1 MEKTQYNYNNL
12 KMKDFNNKEE
22 TIIILDFGSQYSQLI
37 ARRIREQKV
46 FCKILLFNSEI
57 DPQKEKNLKGI
68 VLSGGPSS
76 VFDEDAPQLDEKI
89 LELNVPVLGICYG
102 LQLIANVLGGKV
114 EKGKKREYGRAV
126 IEIKDSSDLFKGLD
140 EKQKVWMSH
149 GDFVVKL
156 PDNYKTMATTES
168 IPYAAIKNP
177 EKKIYGLQFHPEVVH
192 TENGKIMLKNFL
204 FDICG
209 CKGTWTSESFISTS
223 VKQIKDMVGD
233 GRVICGVSGGVD
245 SFVCAV
251 LVNKAI
257 GDQLTSIFIDNG
269 LLRKNEE
276 SEVIETFKKLNM
288 NLDFVDASE
297 RFLSELKG
305 VTDPEEKRKI
315 IGRVFIE
322 VFEKEAKRI
331 GKVDFLAQG
340 TLYPDLIESISFK
353 GPSATIK
360 SHHNVGGLP
369 EIMNLK
375 LIEPLKELFK
385 DEVRRIG
392 KELGLPEKIL
402 GRHPFPGPGLAV
414 RVIGKLT
421 KEELDLLREADD
433 IFIQELKKSGYYDKV
448 WQAFCVLL
456 PVRSVGVMG
465 DERTYE
471 NVLALRAV
479 TSTDGMTADWAQLP
493 PDLIGRISNRI
504 INEVTG
510 INRVVYDIS
519 SKPPATI
526 EWE

>member
-1 MEKTQYNYNNL
+1 MNSQ
-12 KMKDFNNKEE
+12 EE
-22 TIIILDFGSQYSQLI
+22 LIIILDFGSQYTQLI

-46 FCKILLFNSEI
+46 FCKILPCNLPI
-57 DPQKEKNLKGI
+57 DPDDKKNLKGI
-68 VLSGGPSS
+68 ILSGGPSS
-76 VFDEDAPQLDEKI
+76 VFDQGAPLLDREI
-89 LELNVPVLGICYG
+89 LELNVPTLGICYG
-102 LQLIANVLGGKV
+102 LQIIAHLLGGKV
-114 EKGKKREYGRAV
+114 EKSKKREYGGA
-126 IEIKDSSDLFKGLD
+126 IIDILDSSDLFKGLD
-140 EKQKVWMSH
+140 KKQNVWMSH

-156 PDNYKTMATTES
+156 PDNYQSMATTES

-192 TENGKIMLKNFL
+192 TENGKIMLENFL
-204 FDICG
+204 FDICE
-209 CKGTWTSESFISTS
+209 CKRTWTSESFISAS
-223 VKQIKDMVGD
+223 VQKIKNEVDSGK
-233 GRVICGVSGGVD
+233 VICGVSGGVD

-269 LLRKNEE
+269 LLRKNEV
-276 SEVIETFKKLNM
+276 SEVIETSKKLNM
-288 NLDFVDASE
+288 KLSFVDASE
-297 RFLSELKG
+297 RFLSDLKG
-305 VTDPEEKRKI
+305 VIDPEEKRKI

-322 VFEKEAKRI
+322 VFEEEADKI

-340 TLYPDLIESISFK
+340 TLYPDLIESTSFK

-369 EIMNLK
+369 EVMNLK

-385 DEVRRIG
+385 DEVRLIG
-392 KELGLPEKIL
+392 KELDLPEKIL

-414 RVIGKLT
+414 RIIGEVNKS
-421 KEELDLLREADD
+421 ELDLLREADE

-456 PVRSVGVMG
+456 PVRTVGVMG

-471 NVLALRAV
+471 NVAALRTV
-479 TSTDGMTADWAQLP
+479 TSTDGMTADWGKLP
-493 PDLIGRISNRI
+493 YDLIGKISNRI
-504 INEVTG
+504 INEVKG

>member
-1 MEKTQYNYNNL
+1 MRSQ
-12 KMKDFNNKEE
+12 EE
-22 TIIILDFGSQYSQLI
+22 LIIVLDFGSQYTQLI
-37 ARRIREQKV
+37 ARRIREQNV
-46 FCKILLFNSEI
+46 FCKILPFNSEI
-57 DPQKEKNLKGI
+57 DTDDRKNLKGI

-76 VFDEDAPQLDEKI
+76 VFDENAPLLDKKI
-89 LELNVPVLGICYG
+89 LELNVPILGICYG
-102 LQLIANVLGGKV
+102 LQIIAHILSGKV
-114 EKGKKREYGRAV
+114 EKSEKREYGRAT
-126 IEIKDSSDLFKGLD
+126 IDIQDSSDLFKGLGK
-140 EKQKVWMSH
+140 KQNVWMSH
-149 GDFVVKL
+149 GDFVIEL
-156 PDNYKTMATTES
+156 PDNYQVMATTES
-168 IPYAAIKNP
+168 IPYAAIKDP

-192 TENGKIMLKNFL
+192 TENGKIMLQNFL

-209 CKGTWTSESFISTS
+209 CNGTWTSESFISSS
-223 VKQIKDMVGD
+223 VQKIKGAVGD
-233 GRVICGVSGGVD
+233 GKVICGVSGGVD

-257 GDQLTSIFIDNG
+257 GDQLTSIFVDNG
-269 LLRKNEE
+269 LLRKNEA
-276 SEVIETFKKLNM
+276 SEVIDAFKKLKI

-297 RFLSELKG
+297 RFLSGLKG
-305 VTDPEEKRKI
+305 ITDPEEKRKI

-322 VFEKEAKRI
+322 IFEEEAKRI
-331 GKVDFLAQG
+331 GEVDFLAQG
-340 TLYPDLIESISFK
+340 TLYPDLIESTSFK

-369 EIMNLK
+369 EVMNLN

-385 DEVRRIG
+385 DEVRLIG

-414 RVIGKLT
+414 RIIGEVNKI
-421 KEELDLLREADD
+421 EIDLLKQADN
-433 IFIQELKKSGYYDKV
+433 IFIRELKDSGYYDKV

-471 NVLALRAV
+471 NVLVLRAV

-493 PDLIGRISNRI
+493 PDLVGKISNRI
-504 INEVTG
+504 INEVKG